1 MDNAPFGTFRSGISM
16 SQCNIDNRRKPA
28 KRSLSIELR
37 GYTAVPAFK
46 AFLNRLLPRYPQIGL
61 AK

>member
-1 MDNAPFGTFRSGISM
+1 M